1 MKCRYTYMLPLFIL
15 VSVLCCGC
23 SSDSEGAIKLVFVI
37 GFVVLFIG
45 TSLISAML
53 TYRIKR
59 KKYKSDN
66 DTNREKE

>member
-1 MKCRYTYMLPLFIL
+1 MKCRYIYTITLFIL

-23 SSDSEGAIKLVFVI
+23 SSESEGAVKIAAVI
-37 GFVVLFIG
+37 VFVVLFLG

-59 KKYKSDN
+59 KKYNDN
-66 DTNREKE
+66 NREKE